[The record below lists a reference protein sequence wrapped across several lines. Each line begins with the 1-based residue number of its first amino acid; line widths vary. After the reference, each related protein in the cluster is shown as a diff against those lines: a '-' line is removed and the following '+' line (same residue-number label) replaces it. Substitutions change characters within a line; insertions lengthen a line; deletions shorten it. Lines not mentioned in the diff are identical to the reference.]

1 MHTQAESDRRYRRH
15 PAPGLSAATGVGL
28 FLLTLTGEGILGA
41 GARWLLAYL
50 GAAAA
55 GAVIPLPLAAAQV
68 AIAVAFAPLA
78 WSVFGLLFPGRGS
91 VWRRRLGA
99 RRPTSEEA
107 MAIEDARQMLR
118 GVDPSLPEASRV
130 CVLDDPLP
138 MAAARGLTVVLSRG
152 LLESDAVPAV
162 LAHELGHTRSLD
174 GRLTEAL
181 ERLEPWGDPLA
192 PIDPRA
198 GAEARAAFAADR
210 GGLLLG
216 CARWILRLAGGGCA
230 ERLLSPLWCAYWRR
244 REYAADAHAA
254 SLGQA
259 EDLARHLTDM
269 ELPFDVPHRR
279 LLLNLAEHPPVA
291 FRIERLLVSADAA
304 EAH

>member
-1 MHTQAESDRRYRRH
+1 MHTQAESDRRNRRH
-15 PAPGLSAATGVGL
+15 PAPALSAATGVCL
-28 FLLTLTGEGILGA
+28 YLLTLIGEGILGA
-41 GARWLLAYL
+41 GVRWLLACL
-50 GAAAA
+50 GAAAV
-55 GAVIPLPLAAAQV
+55 GAVIPLPFGAAQV
-68 AIAVAFAPLA
+68 ALAVAFAPLA
-78 WSVFGLLFPGRGS
+78 WSVFGLLSPGRGH

-99 RRPTSEEA
+99 RRPTGEES
-107 MAIEDARQMLR
+107 MVIEDARQMLR
-118 GVDPSLPEASRV
+118 GVDRAVPGPPASASSR
-130 CVLDDPLP
+130 P
-138 MAAARGLTVVLSRG
+138 AADGSGQGLTVVLSRG

-192 PIDPRA
+192 PIEPRT
-198 GAEARAAFAADR
+198 GAETRSGRTSDR
-210 GGLLLG
+210 CGLALG
-216 CARWILRLAGGGCA
+216 CARWALRLAGGGCA
-230 ERLLSPLWCAYWRR
+230 ERLLSPLWCAYWRG

-269 ELPFDVPHRR
+269 ELPFDAPQRR
-279 LLLNLAEHPPVA
+279 LLFNRAEHPPVA
-291 FRIERLLVSADAA
+291 LRIERLRVSADAA

>member
-1 MHTQAESDRRYRRH
+1 MHTQAESDRRARCH
-15 PAPGLSAATGVGL
+15 PVPALSAATGVCL
-28 FLLTLTGEGILGA
+28 YLLTLAGEGILGA
-41 GARWLLAYL
+41 STRWLLAYL
-50 GAAAA
+50 AATIALAIFPLGIGAEQLA
-55 GAVIPLPLAAAQV
+55 LAA
-68 AIAVAFAPLA
+68 AFAPLA
-78 WSVFGLLFPGRGS
+78 WSVLGLLFPGCGN

-107 MAIEDARQMLR
+107 MAIEDARRMLR
-118 GVDPSLPEASRV
+118 GVDSGLPQATRV

-138 MAAARGLTVVLSRG
+138 WAAARGRTVVLSRG

-192 PIDPRA
+192 PIEPRTGA
-198 GAEARAAFAADR
+198 GARAARAPDR
-210 GGLLLG
+210 GGLVLG
-216 CARWILRLAGGGCA
+216 CARWALRLAGGGCA

-259 EDLARHLTDM
+259 EDLARHLSDM
-269 ELPFDVPHRR
+269 ELPFDAPHRR
-279 LLLNLAEHPPVA
+279 LLLNRAEHPPVA
-291 FRIERLLVSADAA
+291 LRIERLQAA
-304 EAH
+304 PPA